1 MPSYDKKTNT
11 YTNDDGTTYVPSRG
25 RKPAWVTAYIESLES
40 KSEPVTEK
48 PVEKQVE
55 KIETTNHPI
64 KEIIVTE
71 NSKDKMNSIFDNKV
85 YKDFINNLNL
95 SKIHVNGKT
104 VDTNAKD
111 IMVRLS
117 FTMTQ
122 CGIQPMSFN
131 TNFNSVQ
138 KADDGTLVMSAEC
151 FNRHAFGQN
160 DLQTDFTVNG
170 LKDMNILLRG
180 GIKTDKDNKK
190 NNVSLTKVI
199 NTSVRSKS
207 YKAVNNDRLGF
218 KADDNGENYLCEEQ
232 LFLDTVF
239 DVKINVS
246 INQFLKNVMGQDF
259 AQTNALKVITA
270 TDAECTDFIATCI
283 PTKAGTL
290 DIDAIVDTVK
300 SKIKDGMKHFSHRG
314 ICAEFTLSDISVTAD
329 HI

>member
-1 MPSYDKKTNT
+1 MPSYDKNTNT
-11 YTNDDGTTYVPSRG
+11 YTNDDGTTYVPTRG
-25 RKPAWVTAYIESLES
+25 RKPAWVTAYIESLGS
-40 KSEPVTEK
+40 KPEPVVEK
-48 PVEKQVE
+48 PVELVE
-55 KIETTNHPI
+55 TNPKPPI
-64 KEIIVTE
+64 KENTVTE
-71 NSKDKMNSIFDNKV
+71 NTKDKMTSIFDNKV
-85 YKDFINNLNL
+85 YKDFISNLNL

-104 VDTNAKD
+104 TTANAKD
-111 IMVRLS
+111 IMVRLNV
-117 FTMTQ
+117 TMTQ
-122 CGIQPMSFN
+122 RGIQPMSFN
-131 TNFNSVQ
+131 TDFNSVQ

-160 DLQTDFTVNG
+160 DLQADFTING

-199 NTSVRSKS
+199 NTAVRSKS

-239 DVKINVS
+239 EVKMNVS

-259 AQTNALKVITA
+259 AQTNALKIITA
-270 TDAECTDFIATCI
+270 TDAECADFIAACI
-283 PTKAGTL
+283 PTKDGAL
-290 DIDAIVDTVK
+290 DIDAIVGIIK

-314 ICAEFTLSDISVTAD
+314 ICAEFALSDISVTAD
-329 HI
+329 PI